1 MSARLVILIVVAAAL
16 AVFFAVRKPAAP
28 PSAAAVDDDALVES
42 PEARA
47 DRELADIV
55 NTPLH
60 RRGPLPGEDPNPP
73 PELDVKVEV
82 DTSGGKNRLV
92 LYISEKHGYYVEWFS
107 IDFWHVANEAQ
118 RTDPK
123 GTPFFTNYV
132 LDRYLK
138 ANETLRDC
146 IEIVDA
152 ELLRTK
158 TKTIGT
164 ADDWAAR
171 ISKYGRARAKNP
183 DPLPIVNTVERCR

>member
-1 MSARLVILIVVAAAL
+1 MNARLVILIAVAAGL

-28 PSAAAVDDDALVES
+28 PSAATGDDDALVET

-47 DRELADIV
+47 ERERAAIV

-60 RRGPLPGEDPNPP
+60 LRPLPGEDPNPP

-107 IDFWHVANEAQ
+107 IDVWHVTNEAQ
-118 RTDPK
+118 RTDPH
-123 GTPFFTNYV
+123 GTPVFTNYV

-152 ELLRTK
+152 ELLHTK
-158 TKTIGT
+158 TKTLGT
-164 ADDWAAR
+164 AEDWTAR
-171 ISKYGRARAKNP
+171 ISKFGRARAKNP
-183 DPLPIVNTVERCR
+183 DPLPVVNTVERCR